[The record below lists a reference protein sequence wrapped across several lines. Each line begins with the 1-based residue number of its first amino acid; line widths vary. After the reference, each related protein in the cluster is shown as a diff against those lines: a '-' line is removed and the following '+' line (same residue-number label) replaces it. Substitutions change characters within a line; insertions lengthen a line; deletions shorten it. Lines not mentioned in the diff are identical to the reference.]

1 MTCRR
6 PMTSARRAVRC
17 GDAYAPLCVRY
28 RSCVSPLGNGEAAKR
43 RSGIGRRTVTHRSTR
58 RAGAHSRITPGRPP
72 YAPLDTPTYA

>member
-1 MTCRR
+1 MRSDAATRTRPYACDIVHAFRR
-6 PMTSARRAVRC
+6 PET
-17 GDAYAPLCVRY
+17 
-28 RSCVSPLGNGEAAKR
+28 AKR